1 MMSEEV
7 IAKNISLSSLTYP
20 KRIPKIKFGPI
31 KDEMGFTL
39 SERLAL
45 RQAWNLVRPF
55 ERRYGQDVFYSF
67 LNDYYWGIKKFRNG
81 AELNVKALHSHA
93 LRFINFFGLL
103 IEEKDPVVF
112 QLMINDNNH
121 THNRCHVGSVNIGHL
136 AQALVDYVLKV
147 FHKVSSPS
155 LEQGLSKLVEKFQNY
170 QDQQS
175 NTSGYNRLSKVN
187 FDSRPPRGN
196 P

>member
-55 ERRYGQDVFYSF
+55 ERRYGQDVFYR
-67 LNDYYWGIKKFRNG
+67 W
-81 AELNVKALHSHA
+81 V
-93 LRFINFFGLL
+93 FF
-103 IEEKDPVVF
+103 
-112 QLMINDNNH
+112 
-121 THNRCHVGSVNIGHL
+121 
-136 AQALVDYVLKV
+136 
-147 FHKVSSPS
+147 
-155 LEQGLSKLVEKFQNY
+155 
-170 QDQQS
+170 
-175 NTSGYNRLSKVN
+175 
-187 FDSRPPRGN
+187 
-196 P
+196 